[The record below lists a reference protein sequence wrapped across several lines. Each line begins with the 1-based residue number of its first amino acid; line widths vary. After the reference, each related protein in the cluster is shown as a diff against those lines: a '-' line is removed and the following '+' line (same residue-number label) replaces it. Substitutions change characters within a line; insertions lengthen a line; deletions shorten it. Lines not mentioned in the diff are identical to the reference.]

1 MDGIFKTTVTDPK
14 PLGKQGQVLH
24 PEQPRLLSVRE
35 YARSQGFSDDF
46 KFSGT
51 IRDKHR
57 EVGNAVPPPMGKALG
72 MEIRKAILHNTGHI

>member
-1 MDGIFKTTVTDPK
+1 M
-14 PLGKQGQVLH
+14 
-24 PEQPRLLSVRE
+24 RE

-57 EVGNAVPPPMGKALG
+57 EVGNAVPPPMEKALD
-72 MEIRKAILHNTGHI
+72 MEIRNTILHNTGYI

>member
-1 MDGIFKTTVTDPK
+1 MD
-14 PLGKQGQVLH
+14 KQVLVLH

-57 EVGNAVPPPMGKALG
+57 EVGNAVPPPMGKALD
-72 MEIRKAILHNTGHI
+72 MEIRKAILHNIGRI